1 MRKERQRAFE
11 TNSSSS
17 HSITISNYGC
27 PTDTLRVENGECAIF
42 PGEFGWEIAAYND
55 AVTKASYCLT
65 YAKHREEHSAKE
77 LLMLEKVI
85 KEHTGAEKVSFN
97 ESTDKYDP
105 WGYIDHQ
112 SYDVCGDAFSDEAS
126 LVSFIFNPESIL
138 RTDNDNH

>member
-1 MRKERQRAFE
+1 M
-11 TNSSSS
+11 
-17 HSITISNYGC
+17 
-27 PTDTLRVENGECAIF
+27 ENVPF
-42 PGEFGWEIAAYND
+42 SPGEFGWEIASYND

-112 SYDVCGDAFSDEAS
+112 SYHVCGDAFSDEAS